1 MSETGRL
8 APRVGLLM
16 PQYDCP
22 IGATLE
28 TAQAADEAAIDIW
41 LAGQLFPISSNPARP
56 AFEPLALMGA
66 IAQATVRSRLGFM
79 ALAAPYLPAVYL
91 AKALITLDHL
101 SGGRLEVGLGA
112 GWRQQEFEA
121 LDLDFGGPASRRARL
136 DASLDA
142 LFALSAGEAAGSA
155 GGDPVRSGPRAV
167 QAPHPPV
174 WIGGSGPRMLE
185 LVGRRATWAN
195 FARGISAEDFASAGR
210 MVREA
215 ARDAGRAPGEPRL
228 SLTGT
233 LLAAEDP
240 DGVAA
245 KLAERARLRHL
256 DPEDYRAQ
264 LLGANALVGTPE
276 QMADQLA
283 GHLQAGCEALVLWPL
298 DSDHPGAVSS
308 LARLQGILA
317 ERSD

>member
-1 MSETGRL
+1 MSE

-22 IGATLE
+22 IGTALE
-28 TAQAADEAAIDIW
+28 TARAADEVGIDIW
-41 LAGQLFPISSNPARP
+41 LAGQLFPISASPEKP

-66 IAQATVRSRLGFM
+66 IAQATGRSRLGFM

-112 GWRQQEFEA
+112 GWRKEEFEA
-121 LDLDFGGPASRRARL
+121 LELDFGGPGARRGRL
-136 DASLDA
+136 DAALDA
-142 LFALSAGEAAGSA
+142 LFALSAGEAAGNEI
-155 GGDPVRSGPRAV
+155 GDPVRSGPQAV
-167 QAPHPPV
+167 QSPHPPV

-195 FARGISAEDFASAGR
+195 FARGISAEDFATAGAT
-210 MVREA
+210 VREA
-215 ARDAGRAPGEPRL
+215 ARAAGRAAGEPRL

-233 LLAAEDP
+233 FLASEDV

-245 KLAERARLRHL
+245 KLAERAGVKGV

-264 LLGANALVGTPE
+264 LLAANALLGTPE
-276 QMADQLA
+276 QIADQLT
-283 GHLQAGCEALVLWPL
+283 GHLRAGCEALVLWPL
-298 DSDHPGAVSS
+298 DGDHTGAVSS
-308 LARLQGILA
+308 LARLRRILA
-317 ERSD
+317 ERTERAGA